1 MRRIFLLAAIAVIAS
16 ACARNR
22 YYSPPP
28 PYSDPQPSQ
37 PSGASVSEKDNG
49 GQIIVSP
56 GGMLTISLQANS
68 GTGYQWRITE
78 YDHQVVSQQGDSVFS
93 PPEHPMPGAPGHE
106 IFKFNALSPGST
118 SIKMELVRAWERPPV
133 PAKTFSVNVTV
144 R

>member
-1 MRRIFLLAAIAVIAS
+1 MTCLTPTMRRIFLLAAIALIAS

-22 YYSPPP
+22 YYSPPPP

-49 GQIIVSP
+49 GQIVVSS

-78 YDHQVVSQQGDSVFS
+78 YDHQVISQQGDSVFS
-93 PPEHPMPGAPGHE
+93 PQEHPMPGAPGHE
-106 IFKFNALSPGST
+106 IFKCNPLSPGST
-118 SIKMELVRAWERPPV
+118 SIK
-133 PAKTFSVNVTV
+133 
-144 R
+144 